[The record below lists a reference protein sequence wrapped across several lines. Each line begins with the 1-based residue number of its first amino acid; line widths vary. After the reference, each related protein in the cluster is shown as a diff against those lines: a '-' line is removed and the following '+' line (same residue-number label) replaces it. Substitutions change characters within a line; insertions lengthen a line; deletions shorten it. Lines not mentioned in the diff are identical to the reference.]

1 MKQRASLPCLAWIA
15 LVMGHGLCPEVSGD
29 LGKFN
34 CLDVLMRFGYVN
46 WVDAWVIASPVC
58 CLVACLVLV
67 LVEQS
72 LLVEQPKNPW
82 LHAMIA

>member
-1 MKQRASLPCLAWIA
+1 MDYGQMFR
-15 LVMGHGLCPEVSGD
+15 GD

-46 WVDAWVIASPVC
+46 WVCAWVIASPVC

>member
-1 MKQRASLPCLAWIA
+1 MDYVQKFR
-15 LVMGHGLCPEVSGD
+15 GD

-46 WVDAWVIASPVC
+46 WVCAWVIASPVC

-72 LLVEQPKNPW
+72 LLVEQPKKSVASCYDCVKQ
-82 LHAMIA
+82 LSDQGVQSFSCL

>member
-1 MKQRASLPCLAWIA
+1 MLGRAD
-15 LVMGHGLCPEVSGD
+15 EVWLRELGVRLGD
-29 LGKFN
+29 CFARML
-34 CLDVLMRFGYVN
+34 
-46 WVDAWVIASPVC
+46 
-58 CLVACLVLV
+58 LVACLVLV